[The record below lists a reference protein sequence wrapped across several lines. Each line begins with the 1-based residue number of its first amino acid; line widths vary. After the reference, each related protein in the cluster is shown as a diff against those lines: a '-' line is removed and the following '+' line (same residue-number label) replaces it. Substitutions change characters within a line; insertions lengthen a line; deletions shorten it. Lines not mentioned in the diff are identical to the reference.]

1 MRRFMQRLHPL
12 QKPIKASGPPR
23 SPPSRRHW
31 WLIVVLCC
39 WSDAWMI
46 ERGGGWLA
54 GDAFFHVLCIG
65 QREVEWED
73 RFRSANEDW
82 HDAFK
87 AM

>member
-1 MRRFMQRLHPL
+1 
-12 QKPIKASGPPR
+12 
-23 SPPSRRHW
+23 
-31 WLIVVLCC
+31 
-39 WSDAWMI
+39 MI